1 MRDVETAISNDMKAI
16 IVKRVDGGCSRYK
29 LTGATGYDPP
39 KIIYAIGQIE

>member
-16 IVKRVDGGCSRYK
+16 IVKRVDGCK